1 LCNQHFSKVTDAES
15 LWDFGPKV
23 ELEKEPKNSAFVW
36 LLYLVAAMLV
46 IVAIIALVITIIALI
61 SISYAAHN
69 PKVVRS
75 NRTPATNKTEKV
87 SRKTGLFCFMTVG
100 YRRRSLFKA
109 AGGAKAW
116 ARKTA
121 YAAIEPNR
129 TPATNKTEKVSR
141 TTGLFCF
148 ILVWRYRRRSLF
160 RAAGGAKAWARKTA
174 LKAEEPMPQPASS
187 GRIKSE

>member
-1 LCNQHFSKVTDAES
+1 MCNQHFSKVTDAES

-87 SRKTGLFCFMTVG
+87 SR
-100 YRRRSLFKA
+100 
-109 AGGAKAW
+109 
-116 ARKTA
+116 
-121 YAAIEPNR
+121 
-129 TPATNKTEKVSR
+129 